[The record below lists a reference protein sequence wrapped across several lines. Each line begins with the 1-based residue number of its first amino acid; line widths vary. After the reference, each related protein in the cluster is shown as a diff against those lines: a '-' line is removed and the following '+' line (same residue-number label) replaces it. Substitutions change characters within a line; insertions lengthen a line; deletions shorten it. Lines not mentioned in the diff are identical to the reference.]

1 VQLVVAD
8 KSDGNNDVD
17 RMDDMIDDI
26 RSGYHLES
34 KDPPPEVQNFYK
46 LLAASRKSAQRH

>member
-1 VQLVVAD
+1 VVAD

-17 RMDDMIDDI
+17 RMDDMIADI

-34 KDPPPEVQNFYK
+34 KDPPSEVQNFYK